1 MRSRSSTYIQLRY
14 EEPKDAISLLDFRR
28 AVGISK
34 VRADS
39 RVLCGHDATDNAM
52 IPLSRIRELAERSGS
67 GCLYESRVSGYC
79 KRYLATQHLA
89 WDPQDLR
96 RAVLATNNGNLLEV
110 VKLLEVDDEFCEMA
124 KSNNAFLS
132 AILRELLAA
141 GI

>member
-1 MRSRSSTYIQLRY
+1 
-14 EEPKDAISLLDFRR
+14 
-28 AVGISK
+28 
-34 VRADS
+34 
-39 RVLCGHDATDNAM
+39 M